1 MSDSKPVRRR
11 KIAGE
16 RRAQVSPPTDGPGA
30 PVTEA
35 RVPKPVEH
43 AAEAGLSP
51 DVRRPAPGSTDPA
64 PRPIPGWLLGGLAV
78 LLIAAV
84 AFDLVVGFRTHRVTQ
99 QRTTESAAIT
109 SAFSQAPAQ
118 AESAATHVLAYDY
131 KTLQHDADE
140 AKSYMTPDYAQQFQR
155 TVEQLLTEPAGQ
167 VRAHVAAS
175 VKASGVVSATPAK
188 VDVMMF
194 VDMTSTTTAHREPQT
209 YLNRVVF
216 TMVRSGDRWLV
227 SDVTAL

>member
-1 MSDSKPVRRR
+1 
-11 KIAGE
+11 
-16 RRAQVSPPTDGPGA
+16 
-30 PVTEA
+30 
-35 RVPKPVEH
+35 
-43 AAEAGLSP
+43 
-51 DVRRPAPGSTDPA
+51 
-64 PRPIPGWLLGGLAV
+64 V

-84 AFDLVVGFRTHRVTQ
+84 AFDLIIGFRSHNQTQ
-99 QRTTESAAIT
+99 QRTTQSAAIA

-118 AESAATHVLAYDY
+118 AEAAATHVLAYDY

-140 AKSYMTPDYAQQFQR
+140 AKSYMTPDYAQQFQG
-155 TVEQLLTEPAGQ
+155 TVDGLLKKPAGQ
-167 VRAHVAAS
+167 VHAHVSAA

-194 VDMTSTTTAHREPQT
+194 IDQTSTTTAHREPQT

-216 TMVRSGDRWLV
+216 TMVRAGDRWLV